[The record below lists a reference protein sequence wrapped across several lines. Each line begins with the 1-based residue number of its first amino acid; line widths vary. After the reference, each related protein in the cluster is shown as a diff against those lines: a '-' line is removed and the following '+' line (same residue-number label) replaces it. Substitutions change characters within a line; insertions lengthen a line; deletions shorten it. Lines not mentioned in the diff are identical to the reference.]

1 MMEGKDTRIL
11 TFAVEEFPSGWT
23 KSTIAGTIGR
33 DGVFVDGDWVETKD
47 QDPNGDV
54 RLVQLADIG
63 DGVYRDRSA
72 RYLTRSKAIELK
84 CTFLKPNDVLVA
96 RMPDPLG
103 RACLFPGD
111 RKQSVT
117 AVDVCIIRTGRQG
130 AADHQWFIF
139 ALNSP
144 QFRSSMATL
153 ASGRP
158 GRRAKREVR
167 PE

>member
-23 KSTIAGTIGR
+23 KSTIAGTIDY

-130 AADHQWFIF
+130 AADHQWLIF

-153 ASGRP
+153 ASGKP
-158 GRRAKREVR
+158 RRREKEEVR